1 MFKRWVILLL
11 VLLAACAASFYY
23 HAEKSAALWAVLDE
37 CSDYL
42 DTVNN
47 DWDRESDR
55 WYYQRCDL
63 GNYASYASSEQRSRD
78 RIYYIVNLSFGSFV
92 YILIMLFLSFIG
104 RWLVTGRLK
113 WD

>member
-23 HAEKSAALWAVLDE
+23 HVEKYKASWAVSDE
-37 CSDYL
+37 CHDYL
-42 DTVNN
+42 YTLNS
-47 DWDRESDR
+47 DWDIENDT
-55 WYYQRCDL
+55 WYHQQCSFDNFL
-63 GNYASYASSEQRSRD
+63 SASNVEERRRD
-78 RIYYIVNLSFGSFV
+78 FIQIFIDFSFEAIV
-92 YILIMLFLSFIG
+92 YILIILFLSFIG